1 MPSLKIITVII
12 LVQKFILFIFQFIT
26 LKEKK
31 KSSEMTRREKNYWFA
46 HFSMT
51 RLSVFSV
58 KMITFD

>member
-31 KSSEMTRREKNYWFA
+31 NHLK
-46 HFSMT
+46 
-51 RLSVFSV
+51 
-58 KMITFD
+58 